1 MKEKLKGA
9 AGLVGILNGL
19 GELVEKLSNM
29 EKQTGGAI
37 RAEATAQPGG
47 KARGIYGIRVKFG
60 LGGEDIDVE
69 TFGNVKQDRS
79 TGQVVVDEVREPLC
93 DLFEEDGYLLLV
105 AEMPGVVAADLQ
117 LSLDG
122 DLLTLHAERKDRK
135 YHKELQLPHPVDLT
149 KAQPSANNGVIEI
162 RFPL

>member
-1 MKEKLKGA
+1 MKGKLKGV
-9 AGLVGILNGL
+9 AGLEGILNGL
-19 GELVEKLSNM
+19 GELVEKLSGM
-29 EKQTGGAI
+29 ERKTDGAI
-37 RAEATAQPGG
+37 RPEATAHPGG
-47 KARGIYGIRVKFG
+47 KARGIYGIRVQFG
-60 LGGEDIDVE
+60 LGGDDIDVE

-79 TGQVVVDEVREPLC
+79 TGHVVVDEVREPVC

-105 AEMPGVVAADLQ
+105 AEMPGVAAADLQ

-122 DLLTLHAERKDRK
+122 DLLTLDAERKDRK

-162 RFPL
+162 RLPL